1 MWNYFDTLISLFID
15 TSGSMDLDTVEASY
29 NKFLVDCENA
39 GLAIAQNVDN
49 DTERWVIP
57 HNISIDA
64 LSNTILIQND
74 SRTFLEELNLRRYR
88 VIVLSGYES
97 TDGYDGVLF
106 YGSDYTEPYAYI
118 TFTGTNTN
126 DYTITRSATAPNWTQ
141 NTNQLQDTLTVAEQT
156 KGGIF
161 KSSNVYGANDYRK
174 PFAEVIS
181 QFMEDTLN

>member
-1 MWNYFDTLISLFID
+1 MELS
-15 TSGSMDLDTVEASY
+15 TVQASY
-29 NKFLVDCENA
+29 DKFLVDCANA
-39 GLAIAQNVDN
+39 GLVIAGNTQNQS
-49 DTERWVIP
+49 ERWVEP
-57 HNISIDA
+57 HNLSIDA
-64 LSNTILIQND
+64 FSNLILVQND

-88 VIVLSGYES
+88 VIALSGYES

-118 TFTGTNTN
+118 TFTGTDTN

-156 KGGIF
+156 KGGLF
-161 KSSNVYGANDYRK
+161 KSSNVYGTNDYRK

-181 QFMEDTLN
+181 QFLEDTLN